1 MNQTKVFLLSYLV
14 VMTLFVFSVGNALA
28 DENNL
33 GSDLY
38 GSWELMKLERGG
50 MSIQLTLIIKEGE
63 VIASNTCAFE
73 EYSVLAEVSSPAVIT
88 SEEIQ
93 VLSSNNVV
101 KEYSPGFLR
110 CNASLEKG
118 NMQYQLKED
127 KLILTM
133 AGINETVELTRI
145 QC

>member
-1 MNQTKVFLLSYLV
+1 MNPTKFLSVSCLV
-14 VMTLFVFSVGNALA
+14 AVILFALCGSNALA
-28 DENNL
+28 EEANV

-38 GSWELMKLERGG
+38 GSWELMKLETGG
-50 MSIQLTLIIKEGE
+50 MSIQLTLIINEGE
-63 VIASNTCAFE
+63 VTASNTCAFK

-93 VLSSNNVV
+93 VLSSSNVV

-118 NMQYQLKED
+118 SMQYQLKDE

-145 QC
+145 QR

>member
-1 MNQTKVFLLSYLV
+1 MNQTKVFLVSYLV
-14 VMTLFVFSVGNALA
+14 VMTLFAFSDGNALA
-28 DENNL
+28 DENTV

-88 SEEIQ
+88 SEEIR
-93 VLSSNNVV
+93 VLSSNKVE
-101 KEYSPGFLR
+101 KEHSPGFLQ
-110 CNASLEKG
+110 CNASVQKG
-118 NMQYQLKED
+118 NMHYQLEDD
-127 KLILTM
+127 KLVLTM
-133 AGINETVELTRI
+133 AGNDETVELSRI
-145 QC
+145 HQ